1 MVFDL
6 SSETIVRKVKENF
19 RRRGKA
25 VHKQAQEK
33 ILTKY
38 SDDSVVSQAL
48 RYFAEVTLDG
58 ALPVFPALISLAC
71 EAVGGNPKDSIP
83 FGEAI
88 VFITAAADLH
98 DDIIDKSIAKRKKA
112 TVLGKFGSTIA
123 ILAGDILLAEGL
135 TLLSEATNKLFK
147 EPAKEVM
154 RLTSEAVF
162 EISCAEALENQL
174 RSKTSVSP
182 QEYCKVLEFKSG
194 VPGVAMEIGAILGNA
209 SSTTVKALGA
219 FGRQYGVIAENIEEF
234 ADLFE
239 MSEFQSRLQ
248 NECPPLPLL
257 YALENPEIKNK
268 FTPLLNAAPLSQ
280 SNYGTIVN
288 DVLESEEVTA
298 LINALIADIEMTL
311 TKLPNVNEKIRVEL
325 ANMLLV
331 QLECLR

>member
-6 SSETIVRKVKENF
+6 PAETIARKVKENF

-25 VHKQAQEK
+25 VHKQTQEN
-33 ILTKY
+33 ILAKY
-38 SDDSVVSQAL
+38 SDDNVVSQAL
-48 RYFAEVTLDG
+48 RYFAKVTLDG
-58 ALPVFPALISLAC
+58 ALPVFPALINLSC
-71 EAVGGNPKDSIP
+71 EAVGGNPKDSTS

-112 TVLGKFGSTIA
+112 TVLGKFGSTIT

-135 TLLSEATNKLFK
+135 TLLSEATNKLSK
-147 EPAKEVM
+147 EQAKEIM

-174 RSKTSVSP
+174 RSKRSVSP
-182 QEYCKVLEFKSG
+182 QEYRKVIELKSC
-194 VPGVAMEIGAILGNA
+194 VPEVAMEIGAILGNA

-219 FGRQYGVIAENIEEF
+219 FGRKYGVIAENIEEF

-239 MSEFQSRLQ
+239 ISEFQSRLQ

-257 YALENPEIKNK
+257 CALENPEIKTK
-268 FTPLLNAAPLSQ
+268 FAPF
-280 SNYGTIVN
+280 
-288 DVLESEEVTA
+288 
-298 LINALIADIEMTL
+298 
-311 TKLPNVNEKIRVEL
+311 
-325 ANMLLV
+325 
-331 QLECLR
+331 